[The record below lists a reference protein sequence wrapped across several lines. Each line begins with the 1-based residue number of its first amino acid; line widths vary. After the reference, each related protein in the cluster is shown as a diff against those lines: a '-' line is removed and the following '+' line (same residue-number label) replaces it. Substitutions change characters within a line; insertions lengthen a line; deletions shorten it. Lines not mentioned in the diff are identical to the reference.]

1 MIDKRT
7 ASFLGM
13 AFAFSWGVSFVGIA
27 LGITTASGMRY
38 MLVAGASMFGPA
50 LAALVQARL
59 IERQPWSALGVQGR
73 PFPVGMLL
81 RTALLG
87 VCIVPAILV
96 VNAVGHALLPSA
108 GFSVVAMGT
117 EQLLVRLTELS
128 ELLGRG
134 APSASSVEKLKAIPP
149 MVLLAGALVSSV
161 FAACTINL
169 PFMLGEELG
178 WRGYLFHRLR
188 ERSGLQRVL
197 FTGPVWGLWHAPLI
211 AVGHNY
217 PGYPVAGI
225 GAMMVFCTALALLF
239 DWTRFRSGSIW
250 SSGLLHGIINGSAGV
265 LALFLGGGH
274 ILVGSPAGLSGVLA
288 GLLLGA
294 AILSLDG
301 TYRRAFLAQPMAST
315 ATRT

>member
-13 AFAFSWGVSFVGIA
+13 AFAFSWGVCFLGIA
-27 LGITTASGMRY
+27 LGITAASGTRY

-59 IERQPWSALGVQGR
+59 IERQPWSALGAQGR
-73 PFPVGMLL
+73 PLPVGMLL

-87 VCIVPAILV
+87 VCIVPAILM
-96 VNAVGHALLPSA
+96 VNAVGHAVLPSA

-178 WRGYLFHRLR
+178 WRGYLFQRLAGWSPLR
-188 ERSGLQRVL
+188 RVA
-197 FTGPVWGLWHAPLI
+197 FTGAVWGLWHTPLI
-211 AVGHNY
+211 LAGHNY
-217 PGYPVAGI
+217 PGHPLQGVG
-225 GAMMVFCTALALLF
+225 MMVLFCGVLALLF
-239 DWTRFRSGSIW
+239 DWTRVRTGSVW
-250 SSGLLHGIINGSAGV
+250 SSCLLHGIINGSAG
-265 LALFLGGGH
+265 AFSIYTLGGH
-274 ILVGSPAGLSGVLA
+274 PLLGSPAGVAGIVAIAVLGA
-288 GLLLGA
+288 LVLLL
-294 AILSLDG
+294 DR
-301 TYRRAFLAQPMAST
+301 TYRSGEVLPISVQP
-315 ATRT
+315 